1 MPHFKLEVEIALNC
15 RFEADEE
22 IEFRYTSPAP
32 VVVRLRQLVRN
43 YEAHFA
49 RTGNAICTATTIK
62 DIEPEIKAGLEDS
75 CLEDRYVQISK
86 LKPDTLKTI
95 NEIFCPLR
103 SISRS
108 TIVMLNWRHGLDS
121 PPNPYRSLA
130 FYSEDG
136 NRWLQFAR
144 ATTGSFNFEEASR
157 IIYAKDIRVDEV
169 VRKVELGFEEPLG
182 RQLFREAWDQIGINP
197 RGALV
202 IGVAAAE
209 VGLKRLI
216 GTLIPAAEWLV
227 QEVQAPPMRKIL
239 RDFLPTLPVR
249 ATWADGSPIK
259 LPAKVISEV
268 VKASELRNKV
278 VHVGALPPSREELAI
293 MLGSISDLLWMC
305 DVLSGEHWAMKHV
318 SKKNWPAEEQLSL
331 K

>member
-1 MPHFKLEVEIALNC
+1 MNGYFKLEAEISGLRCSFNAG
-15 RFEADEE
+15 EE
-22 IEFRYTSPAP
+22 LEFRYKSSPP
-32 VVVRLRQLVRN
+32 VIVRLRQLDRN
-43 YEAHFA
+43 DEAHFA
-49 RTGNAICTATTIK
+49 RTGNAICTATTVK
-62 DIEPEIKAGLEDS
+62 DIEPEVKVGLDS
-75 CLEDRYVQISK
+75 CLEDDYVKISK

-95 NEIFCPLR
+95 DEIFCPLR

-108 TIVMLNWRHGLDS
+108 TIVMLNWTHGLDS
-121 PPNPYRSLA
+121 PPNPYGRSLA

-144 ATTGSFNFEEASR
+144 ATTGTFNAEEASR
-157 IIYAKDIRVDEV
+157 SVYARHVQVDEV

-182 RQLFREAWDQIGINP
+182 RQLFREAWAQIGINH

-216 GTLIPAAEWLV
+216 ATLIPGAEWLV
-227 QEVQAPPMRKIL
+227 QELQAPSVRKIL

-249 ATWADGSPIK
+249 AKWADGSEIK
-259 LPAKVISEV
+259 LPSKLISDV
-268 VKASELRNKV
+268 VKAFDLRNKV
-278 VHVGALPPSREELAI
+278 AHVGALPPSRQELVT
-293 MLGSISDLLWMC
+293 MLRAISDLLWIC

-318 SKKNWPAEEQLSL
+318 SKKNLPS
-331 K
+331 KSS